1 MNIPGSRPTTT
12 NTSVPGALT
21 PNTTPPLT
29 QNGVPKNAS
38 PLPLIVAGILLLAS
52 LGIYL
57 FRFELG
63 GGVWFFVGYALTPL
77 LASLAL
83 GWDSILQRNG
93 RRDPWFTPSLLFSR
107 LIRAIVALSFVLAV
121 FHILEIGT
129 ICGQGLVQTGVLCGS

>member
-1 MNIPGSRPTTT
+1 MNIPGSKMPL
-12 NTSVPGALT
+12 TSGAVPGVIGSSTLPT
-21 PNTTPPLT
+21 PASP
-29 QNGVPKNAS
+29 GVPKKAS
-38 PLPLIVAGILLLAS
+38 PLPLITAAALLLAS
-52 LGIYL
+52 LGIYI

-63 GGVWFFVGYALTPL
+63 GGVWFVVGYIFTPL

-93 RRDPWFTPSLLFSR
+93 RRDPWFAPSLLFSR
-107 LIRAIVALSFVLAV
+107 LIRAIVALSFGMAV